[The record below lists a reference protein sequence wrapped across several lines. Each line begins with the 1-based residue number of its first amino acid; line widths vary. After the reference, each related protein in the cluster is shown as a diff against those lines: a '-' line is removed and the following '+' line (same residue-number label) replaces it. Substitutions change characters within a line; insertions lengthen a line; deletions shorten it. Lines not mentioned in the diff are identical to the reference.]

1 MLQYYYTNIG
11 GLMLEIQW
19 LPMIKWLVLLVF
31 LTVIA
36 IRDIKEYRISN
47 NILLF
52 ALSVR
57 FGIFIIEFFI
67 NKIKLETLLLKSI
80 SIICIIIAGVIVNII
95 THNGIGFG
103 DIKLLAMIA
112 LYVNISDIIDI
123 IINSIFVMGVITV
136 ILLAIRKK
144 GRKDIIPFAPAI
156 LIAVIL
162 KGVSYF

>member
-1 MLQYYYTNIG
+1 
-11 GLMLEIQW
+11 
-19 LPMIKWLVLLVF
+19 MIKWLVLLVF
-31 LTVIA
+31 LTVFA

-80 SIICIIIAGVIVNII
+80 SIICIILAGVIVNIL
-95 THNGIGFG
+95 THSGIGFG

-112 LYVNISDIIDI
+112 LYINISDIVDI
-123 IINSIFVMGVITV
+123 IINSIFVMGAITV
-136 ILLAIRKK
+136 ILLVIRKK
-144 GRKDIIPFAPAI
+144 GRKDMIPFAPAI

-162 KGVSYF
+162 KGVSYI